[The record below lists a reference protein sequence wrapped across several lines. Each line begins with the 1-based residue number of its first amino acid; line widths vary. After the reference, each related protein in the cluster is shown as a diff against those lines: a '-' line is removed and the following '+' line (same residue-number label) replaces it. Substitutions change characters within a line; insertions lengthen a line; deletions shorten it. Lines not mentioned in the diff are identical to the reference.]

1 MLTDKVL
8 SDAKFYNKPIAL
20 LFYTEDCD
28 VCKPLFEKVKELS
41 ISKRFYLFE
50 VDAIER
56 SDYFIR
62 LTRGLVPS
70 IAVVSPEVKLLG
82 IVESNDV
89 DFVDKS
95 LRRIYERYSQGYKGE
110 EIPSFSP
117 DPEDPSLDVLYEV
130 LNRAMSGET
139 IDFRGAEFVKL
150 VSTVHKEYQK
160 ALKTL
165 NPENEL
171 AKFVL
176 TGERPP
182 LETKYVFTTAF
193 LVSYG
198 LLEPKELYR
207 FFGERGLVYRSQRK
221 EGYGYLVDQSVVGN
235 ALITLYNRTGD
246 SEYLKSAEEVFSFV
260 KQNMSTEKGFRDVIA
275 RDKVTSSLFL
285 EPLANAEASLF
296 FARLWAVTENE
307 EAKKLAEVAIRCAYA
322 GSRDI
327 RVISRIALTMVVL
340 NEKVKTSEKVAE
352 LDYRVYLGHTNC
364 KFEFDGTCFNSL
376 EEIRPKV
383 F

>member
-1 MLTDKVL
+1 MLTDKAL

-70 IAVVSPEVKLLG
+70 IVVVSPEVKLLG

-89 DFVDKS
+89 NFVDKS

-117 DPEDPSLDVLYEV
+117 EPDDPSLDVLYEV

-139 IDFRGAEFVKL
+139 VDFRGAEFVKL

-171 AKFVL
+171 AKFVV

-182 LETKYVFTTAF
+182 LDAKYVFTTAF

-207 FFGERGLVYRSQRK
+207 FFGERGLVYRSERK
-221 EGYGYLVDQSVVGN
+221 EGYGYLVDQSMAGN

-246 SEYLKSAEEVFSFV
+246 SEYLKRAEEVFSFV
-260 KQNMSTEKGFRDVIA
+260 KQNLSTEKGFRDVII

-307 EAKKLAEVAIRCAYA
+307 EAKKLVEVAMRCAFA

-327 RVISRIALTMVVL
+327 KVLSRIALTMVVL

-352 LDYRVYLGHTNC
+352 PDYRVYLGHTSC
-364 KFEFDGTCFNSL
+364 KFEFNGTCFNSL
-376 EEIRPKV
+376 EEIKPKV